1 LTPENK
7 PEAISDGFFKAL
19 SGEDELGVV
28 IRAHIYLEARLLEL
42 LGLLVKDEDHL
53 RKLNLEYSQC
63 VDLAV
68 ALGLGQEHAKGLRAF
83 GNLRNEFAHKLDSK
97 LSDSRINN
105 LYESL
110 SSSDKEIV
118 QGAYVSTKS
127 QLGGF
132 GGGGANLKELDPKRK
147 FIPIAVALHGMLVA
161 TLSVLRQR

>member
-1 LTPENK
+1 MTPENK

-68 ALGLGQEHAKGLRAF
+68 ALGFGQEHAKGLRAF
-83 GNLRNEFAHKLDSK
+83 VTCAM
-97 LSDSRINN
+97 
-105 LYESL
+105 
-110 SSSDKEIV
+110 SSHTS
-118 QGAYVSTKS
+118 
-127 QLGGF
+127 
-132 GGGGANLKELDPKRK
+132 
-147 FIPIAVALHGMLVA
+147 
-161 TLSVLRQR
+161 